1 MTGKGGPTSA
11 PPAINHQRRAQDD
24 AFGVNQRT
32 GKIPACGVHG
42 SHHEGLT
49 IRAARW
55 STLGRPLVK
64 QCRRAN
70 NIPAQGV
77 HGGNHEPLHD
87 GATRVLHEG
96 KFVRSIRC
104 PVLCMRTNQPNQ
116 RPPNH
121 VRCSRQLYISLA
133 FSPSF
138 AWWERHCSCSR
149 GTRAYAI
156 STAYLRRRFH
166 DYADNAPHS
175 GRSRETEREPIGLT
189 AFSIS
194 AAIMKVA
201 SRHEAESKIDVQ
213 YYWTWWRCRW
223 PTQWACPRALLEVA
237 ALGEKA

>member
-87 GATRVLHEG
+87 GAKRVHPAG
-96 KFVRSIRC
+96 KFARRIRC
-104 PVLCMRTNQPNQ
+104 PVPCMRTNQPNQ
-116 RPPNH
+116 RPLNPCNYG
-121 VRCSRQLYISLA
+121 RQADRGVAGSA
-133 FSPSF
+133 SF
-138 AWWERHCSCSR
+138 AWWGRHFVYPR
-149 GTRAYAI
+149 IPRVYAI
-156 STAYLRRRFH
+156 TTAAFCHQSLCCV
-166 DYADNAPHS
+166 DNAGLCDRGAKS
-175 GRSRETEREPIGLT
+175 KREPVGLT
-189 AFSIS
+189 VSPAS
-194 AAIMKVA
+194 ATIMKVVA
-201 SRHEAESKIDVQ
+201 RHEAQSKMVKQ
-213 YYWTWWRCRW
+213 VPCLRERCRW
-223 PTQWACPRALLEVA
+223 PRSTSVPEVSSGSLRWAR
-237 ALGEKA
+237 

>member
-87 GATRVLHEG
+87 GAKRVHPEE
-96 KFVRSIRC
+96 KSVRRIRY

-121 VRCSRQLYISLA
+121 NHHATQLDRSVALPLA
-133 FSPSF
+133 F
-138 AWWERHCSCSR
+138 AWWERHFAYSQGPR
-149 GTRAYAI
+149 VRAI
-156 STAYLRRRFH
+156 TAVAFRHQSLG
-166 DYADNAPHS
+166 DADTARQSH
-175 GRSRETEREPIGLT
+175 RSARTKRELKGL
-189 AFSIS
+189 AVLLI
-194 AAIMKVA
+194 
-201 SRHEAESKIDVQ
+201 
-213 YYWTWWRCRW
+213 
-223 PTQWACPRALLEVA
+223 RARS
-237 ALGEKA
+237 